1 MVNKFYLSRI
11 LGNKIFSEDRRYIG
25 RLEDLVAEIDGA
37 SPKVIAAKVHTGK
50 EIKYIDFSTFNIGKE
65 KNDYRLSCREVK
77 DRDISKENTVQ
88 LAHHILDKQIVDVN
102 GRKVVRVNDIGCA
115 LINTG
120 EVMVI
125 AVDVGLEGLLRR
137 LGWAKIIKNLL
148 KVFNRDLG
156 SNLILWENVEA
167 IMTEKRDIK
176 LTKSYRKLSTL
187 HPSDLADIIEELD
200 KKAQAQIFASL
211 DEEKAADVLEELETD
226 AQVHILESMS
236 VEEAADVLEKMP
248 ADEVADILDDLKE
261 DHAEELLNEMSK
273 EVSEEVKELMEYH
286 DNTVGSI
293 MSANLF
299 YLDMNFTVSE
309 TIREL
314 RRLKPEEDKIY
325 YLYITDE
332 NQKLRGGLSLRDLVI
347 AEPDRKLSEIMNE
360 KIISVRDTDNLNSMI
375 NIISKYNLPSLP
387 VIDEKNVLV
396 GVVIVNDI
404 VYELLKP
411 KRRRG

>member
-11 LGNKIFSEDRRYIG
+11 LGNKIFSEDRKYVG
-25 RLEDLVAEIDGA
+25 KLQDLVAEINGA
-37 SPKVIAAKVHTGK
+37 GPRVIAAKVNTGK
-50 EIKYIDFSTFNIGKE
+50 ETKYIDFSTFNIGKE
-65 KNDYRLSCREVK
+65 KNHYNLSCREVR

-88 LAHHILDKQIVDVN
+88 LAHHILDRQIVDVN

-115 LINTG
+115 LIKSG

-137 LGWAKIIKNLL
+137 LGCAKIIKNLL
-148 KVFNRDLG
+148 KLFRRDLG
-156 SNLILWENVEA
+156 SNLILWENVQA

-176 LTKSYRKLSTL
+176 LSKSYKKLSTL
-187 HPSDLADIIEELD
+187 HPSDLADIIEDLD
-200 KKAQAQIFASL
+200 KKSQAQIFASL

-226 AQVHILESMS
+226 AQLNILNSMS
-236 VEEAADVLEKMP
+236 VEKAADVLEKMP

-261 DHAEELLNEMSK
+261 EHAEKLLNEMDR
-273 EVSEEVKELMEYH
+273 EVSKEVKELMEYP

-293 MSANLF
+293 MSADLF
-299 YLDMNFTVSE
+299 YLDINFTVAR
-309 TIREL
+309 TIEEL
-314 RRLKPEEDKIY
+314 RRLKPQEDKIY

-332 NQKLRGGLSLRDLVI
+332 EQKLRGALSLRDLVI
-347 AEPDRKLSEIMNE
+347 AEPDKKLSDILEQ

-387 VIDEKNVLV
+387 VIDDKEVMV
-396 GVVIVNDI
+396 GVVIVNDV

-411 KRRRG
+411 ERRRR